1 MYMAMDDKA
10 ILFNFFL
17 ANYELIHMD
26 DLQSGNANDVHFQ
39 SGVKT
44 AIDFYY
50 QQFKSSMI
58 SAIKKKMIDYLHETR
73 EKMDQLFEDGK
84 QYSRDIYM
92 FYAGIHE
99 FCVWVID
106 YENE

>member
-1 MYMAMDDKA
+1 MKVREYLNLVKYLDSKNRNELKRF
-10 ILFNFFL
+10 ILKPIF
-17 ANYELIHMD
+17 D
-26 DLQSGNANDVHFQ
+26 
-39 SGVKT
+39 
-44 AIDFYY
+44 
-50 QQFKSSMI
+50 I
-58 SAIKKKMIDYLHETR
+58 SAIKKKMIGYLHETR

-106 YENE
+106 CENEYE